1 MSVKGDYKND
11 ICITIENLKS
21 EILDISHKIH
31 DNPETGLEER
41 FACKLLTQ
49 SLSSHGF
56 KVDCGIGGLET
67 AFSAVYASNKEGP
80 RIAILAEYDAL
91 RGIGHGCGH
100 NIVAASAYGAAVSLP
115 AIVDEVGG
123 CVAVIG
129 TPAEE
134 TLGGKINLLDAGV
147 FDIYDFAMMV
157 HPTNIRKNILGRCAL
172 ACTGITYE
180 FVGKSSHS
188 ALERQGI
195 NALSAC
201 INTFQNIAG
210 IRSSFS
216 FGQMVN
222 GVILDGGSASNI
234 VPGYAKAEFCLRA
247 KNVKE
252 LNDLIERVD
261 RCAKAGA
268 EAVGTKLNI
277 VREPLFTERYSNHA
291 MDEAFQKN
299 LELLGKQGFY
309 PRKDDFVG
317 SSDIGNV
324 SLKLPTIHEYISIAD
339 ENINMHSVEFAEV
352 TTSEKG
358 DEGCILGAK
367 ALAMTALDLLTD
379 NNLREETVYEFKNKE
394 EVNL

>member
-195 NALSAC
+195 NAL
-201 INTFQNIAG
+201 
-210 IRSSFS
+210 
-216 FGQMVN
+216 
-222 GVILDGGSASNI
+222 
-234 VPGYAKAEFCLRA
+234 
-247 KNVKE
+247 
-252 LNDLIERVD
+252 
-261 RCAKAGA
+261 
-268 EAVGTKLNI
+268 
-277 VREPLFTERYSNHA
+277 
-291 MDEAFQKN
+291 
-299 LELLGKQGFY
+299 
-309 PRKDDFVG
+309 
-317 SSDIGNV
+317 
-324 SLKLPTIHEYISIAD
+324 
-339 ENINMHSVEFAEV
+339 
-352 TTSEKG
+352 
-358 DEGCILGAK
+358 
-367 ALAMTALDLLTD
+367 
-379 NNLREETVYEFKNKE
+379 
-394 EVNL
+394 